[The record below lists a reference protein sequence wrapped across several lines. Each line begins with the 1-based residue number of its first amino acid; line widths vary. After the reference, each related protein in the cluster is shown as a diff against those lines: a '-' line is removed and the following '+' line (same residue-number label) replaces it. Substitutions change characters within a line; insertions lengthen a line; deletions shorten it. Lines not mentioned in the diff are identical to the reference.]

1 MSGSAHPKAN
11 HAVKFEVKLRNL
23 ERLKQLVEDVS
34 NPVHEDYGKHLT
46 KEQLG
51 EIITN
56 HQAIETIER
65 YLNREGAIVKGKT
78 PNGEFIEAEAPIG
91 SWERIFSTTFF
102 EYHHKKTPSFSVFRA
117 HQFTLP
123 LELHAHVEYVFEVV
137 DLPPV
142 ITGGPIVYTPIDG
155 NERRKLLRKSKT
167 TTIHSE
173 AAAGYVTPAL
183 LNSQYSITS
192 NTGNSLTTQ
201 AAMECINQWL
211 DTRDLTVFQNH
222 FNLPNQPITATI
234 GGNVGSG
241 ACAAH
246 GLGNCTESNL
256 DFQYL
261 MAVAQKIPTIALY
274 DQHCNYLSF
283 FASLTNPP
291 KVISISYGAM
301 ESGWGNYL
309 SNAFN
314 NVAMQLAAM
323 GVTIVVAS
331 GDDGAAGA
339 NARGHPEQCGYA
351 PMFPAASA
359 YVLSVGATQVRKLFS
374 LFLLNLNLSF
384 NFHLFFSL
392 FCCHLFPRDQNS
404 VILKSLV
411 PPIPEEI
418 SPPVVDS
425 LYLMPNPIGRL
436 RSSRNISR
444 KCPPPIFP
452 RVSVIDEDIRI
463 FPLWDINI
471 SSH

>member
-1 MSGSAHPKAN
+1 LNEEYFHLSGSAHPKAT

-56 HQAIETIER
+56 HQAVEAIER
-65 YLNREGAIVKGKT
+65 YLNREGATVKGKT
-78 PNGEFIEAEAPIG
+78 PNGEFIEAEAPIP
-91 SWERIFSTTFF
+91 SWEKIFSTKFF
-102 EYHHKKTPSFSVFRA
+102 EYRHKKTPSFSVFRA
-117 HQFTLP
+117 HQFSLP
-123 LELHAHVEYVFEVV
+123 LELHAHVEYVFDVV

-142 ITGGPIVYTPIDG
+142 ITGGPIVYTPFDG
-155 NERRKLLRKSKT
+155 DATTNNERRKLLRKTK
-167 TTIHSE
+167 TIHSE
-173 AAAGYVTPAL
+173 AAGYVTPSL

-201 AAMECINQWL
+201 AAMECVNQWL

-222 FNLPNQPITATI
+222 FTLPNQPIASSI
-234 GGNVGSG
+234 GGNVASG

-261 MAVAQKIPTIALY
+261 MAVAQRIPTIALY
-274 DQHCNYLSF
+274 DQHCNYLAF

-301 ESGWGNYL
+301 ESAWGSFL

-331 GDDGAAGA
+331 GDDGVAGSS
-339 NARGHPEQCGYA
+339 ARGHPERCSYA

-359 YVLSVGATQVRKLFS
+359 YVLSVGATQVRNFFVCFS
-374 LFLLNLNLSF
+374 SCFLIISF
-384 NFHLFFSL
+384 FFFSL
-392 FCCHLFPRDQNS
+392 F
-404 VILKSLV
+404 
-411 PPIPEEI
+411 
-418 SPPVVDS
+418 
-425 LYLMPNPIGRL
+425 YL
-436 RSSRNISR
+436 
-444 KCPPPIFP
+444 IFSGT
-452 RVSVIDEDIRI
+452 RTR
-463 FPLWDINI
+463 
-471 SSH
+471 